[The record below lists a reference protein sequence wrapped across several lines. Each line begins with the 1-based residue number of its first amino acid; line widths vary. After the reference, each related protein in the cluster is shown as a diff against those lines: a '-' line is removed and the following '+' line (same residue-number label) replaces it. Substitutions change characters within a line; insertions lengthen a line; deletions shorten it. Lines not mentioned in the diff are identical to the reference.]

1 MVQHLGQLYKPVASS
16 MTFEEADMNE
26 LHAWLSQQHHG
37 LRTFKIFQQKLSFS
51 SAPTENKAAL
61 KSRAMPET
69 TTKLRAPKAHRLTMS
84 FPYFVSVATVRFAIA
99 RANSH
104 SSIFVLTMGRGHTP

>member
-69 TTKLRAPKAHRLTMS
+69 TTKFHCL
-84 FPYFVSVATVRFAIA
+84 
-99 RANSH
+99 N
-104 SSIFVLTMGRGHTP
+104 

>member
-1 MVQHLGQLYKPVASS
+1 
-16 MTFEEADMNE
+16 MNE

-69 TTKLRAPKAHRLTMS
+69 TTKFHCLNERAEYLVARVEGPPTHDELPLLCLGCDGPLRNREGKFALKYFRIDDGSGAHSL
-84 FPYFVSVATVRFAIA
+84 
-99 RANSH
+99 N
-104 SSIFVLTMGRGHTP
+104 GRGPKLG